1 MAIPSNNPQS
11 ENILKRK
18 EVSNKIGDE
27 SITMSD
33 LPNELQQSKKLPVK
47 NVIESK
53 NEKRN
58 ETYDNNLPSSIT
70 CRKRP
75 INKNQS
81 DNTKRKRTDEALSI
95 SQNIPN
101 YNSCNFA
108 MLQSNSQRYDPP
120 NKKIVP
126 GRRTYAETLEYGK
139 KVVIFGDSHMKRIDR
154 KKLNQNING
163 KAVMK
168 NFDGVTSEELE
179 YYVYPTI
186 KKEKPDRVIVHV
198 GSNNVNFY
206 NVENSTAEE
215 VAERIL
221 KVGEICKF
229 HGVEDVAI
237 SSVLIKKNL
246 VLGKFIRNVNII
258 LEKLCHDR
266 SFEFINNDN
275 IYSTLVSD
283 DGVHLTRP
291 GSSVLLKKFIY
302 FMNETNSNL

>member
-1 MAIPSNNPQS
+1 
-11 ENILKRK
+11 
-18 EVSNKIGDE
+18 
-27 SITMSD
+27 
-33 LPNELQQSKKLPVK
+33 
-47 NVIESK
+47 
-53 NEKRN
+53 
-58 ETYDNNLPSSIT
+58 
-70 CRKRP
+70 
-75 INKNQS
+75 
-81 DNTKRKRTDEALSI
+81 
-95 SQNIPN
+95 
-101 YNSCNFA
+101 
-108 MLQSNSQRYDPP
+108 MLQSNSSCQRYDPP
-120 NKKIVP
+120 NKRVVP

-139 KVVIFGDSHMKRIDR
+139 KVVIFGDSRMKRIDR

-168 NFDGVTSEELE
+168 NFHGVTLEELE

-206 NVENSTAEE
+206 NVENSSAEE

-246 VLGKFIRNVNII
+246 VLGKFVRNVNII

-266 SFEFINNDN
+266 NFEFINNDN

-291 GSSVLLKKFIY
+291 GSSVLLENFIY
-302 FMNETNSNL
+302 FVNETNSHL